1 MRRLYRLARPA
12 IFRLDPERSHGL
24 SIAALKSGL
33 VPRADTPVDN
43 RLRVSVAGIG
53 FPNPLGLAA
62 GYDKNAEVPDAAL
75 RLGFGFAE
83 VGTITPK
90 PQEGNPRPRVFRITA
105 KEAIINRLGFNN
117 QGHAEAFARL
127 SARARKPGIVGVNVG
142 ANKDAIDRV
151 ADYVEGI
158 NVFAP
163 VASYLTINI
172 SSPNTPGLRALQSGS
187 ELDRLLRSAVAA
199 RDGYAALSGTA
210 KTPLFLKVAPD
221 LTEEQI
227 EEIAGEVT
235 RRGIDGMI
243 VSNTTLSREGVTGL
257 PDATEAGGLS
267 GAPLAARATYV
278 LARFRKALGPDMP
291 LIGVGGID
299 SAAEAI
305 RRIEAGADLLQLY
318 TALVYHGPELPGA
331 ILRGILRYLDRAGI
345 DSLRELRD
353 RGVDAVLANPPAT

>member
-1 MRRLYRLARPA
+1 M
-12 IFRLDPERSHGL
+12 
-24 SIAALKSGL
+24 
-33 VPRADTPVDN
+33 
-43 RLRVSVAGIG
+43 
-53 FPNPLGLAA
+53 
-62 GYDKNAEVPDAAL
+62 
-75 RLGFGFAE
+75 
-83 VGTITPK
+83 
-90 PQEGNPRPRVFRITA
+90 
-105 KEAIINRLGFNN
+105 
-117 QGHAEAFARL
+117 
-127 SARARKPGIVGVNVG
+127 
-142 ANKDAIDRV
+142 
-151 ADYVEGI
+151 
-158 NVFAP
+158 
-163 VASYLTINI
+163 
-172 SSPNTPGLRALQSGS
+172 
-187 ELDRLLRSAVAA
+187 
-199 RDGYAALSGTA
+199 
-210 KTPLFLKVAPD
+210 APD

-305 RRIEAGADLLQLY
+305 RRIEAGADLVQLY

-353 RGVDAVLANPPAT
+353 RGVDAVLADPPTN

>member
-1 MRRLYRLARPA
+1 MKHLYRLARPA

-33 VPRADTPVDN
+33 VPRTDVPVDN
-43 RLRVSVAGIG
+43 RLRCQVAGLG
-53 FPNPLGLAA
+53 FPNPLGLGA

-83 VGTITPK
+83 VGTITPQ
-90 PQEGNPRPRVFRITA
+90 PQEGSPRPRVFRITQA
-105 KEAIINRLGFNN
+105 EAIINRLGFNN
-117 QGHAEAFARL
+117 QGHAEAFERLAART
-127 SARARKPGIVGVNVG
+127 RKPGIVGVNVG

-163 VASYLTINI
+163 VASYLTINV
-172 SSPNTPGLRALQSGS
+172 SSPNTPGLRALQGGS

-199 RDGYAALSGTA
+199 RDGYAALSGMA

-221 LTEEQI
+221 LSNAQI
-227 EEIAGEVT
+227 DEIAGEVT
-235 RRGIDGMI
+235 RRGVDGMI
-243 VSNTTLSREGVTGL
+243 VSNTTLSRVGVTGL

-267 GAPLAARATYV
+267 GPPLADRATYV
-278 LARFRKALGPDMP
+278 LARFRRALGPDIP

-299 SAAEAI
+299 STAQAI

-318 TALVYHGPELPGA
+318 TALVYHGPDLPSR
-331 ILRGILRYLDRAGI
+331 ILAGMLRYLDRSGI
-345 DSLRELRD
+345 DHLRDLRD
-353 RGVDAVLANPPAT
+353 RGIDEILASPPPD